1 MLFPLIWMHTP
12 DLMFHISL
20 GFNSQIHL
28 GNSLKTT
35 FEEGRAIDVLSVTFT
50 TGQSESNSCQRQLGV
65 KEEASVPFFALLV
78 MRKCSVQVLL
88 LQHSQ
93 SSLQSSL
100 FVYKHAVA
108 SQFCYNWTLPLAAAT
123 YSSKDADL
131 SCIEIPSQCWFV
143 IEANGTVIFLSDD
156 LKWYVSLKKAQGE
169 SVIDDDTPFN
179 NS

>member
-1 MLFPLIWMHTP
+1 MHTP

-35 FEEGRAIDVLSVTFT
+35 FEKGRAIDVPSVTFT
-50 TGQSESNSCQRQLGV
+50 TGQSESNSCQGRLGV

-78 MRKCSVQVLL
+78 MRKCSVQMKVLL

-108 SQFCYNWTLPLAAAT
+108 SQFCYN
-123 YSSKDADL
+123 
-131 SCIEIPSQCWFV
+131 
-143 IEANGTVIFLSDD
+143 
-156 LKWYVSLKKAQGE
+156 
-169 SVIDDDTPFN
+169 
-179 NS
+179 